1 MLNRNRRRESRWW
14 LMAWRIGGAALFVAA
29 VAGFGQQ
36 AFAATQSGRKDP
48 ATLLQCDGQ
57 QFSVG
62 EFLSTTETSTD
73 TPQQIADR
81 VIGQRRDELGSR
93 AAVAQRTGVRD
104 GPPSRRRAHGCRWR
118 DEDGAFHG
126 QRPAVRLEAGG
137 HLCVRLTTGPGP
149 TAFSRCVNAS

>member
-36 AFAATQSGRKDP
+36 AFAATQPGRKDP

-62 EFLSTTETSTD
+62 EFLYTTETSTD

-81 VIGQRRDELGSR
+81 MIGQRRDELGSR
-93 AAVAQRTGVRD
+93 AVVAQRTAFATDHLRD
-104 GPPSRRRAHGCRWR
+104 VALT
-118 DEDGAFHG
+118 DADGATRTVLSMANDPRFG
-126 QRPAVRLEAGG
+126 WKLEAIYA
-137 HLCVRLTTGPGP
+137 C
-149 TAFSRCVNAS
+149 A